1 MEKRIYTSITEATLT
16 AARDRVLDDLNA
28 LTDGKAYEAIKYAA
42 EFKELDGILE
52 EHRQREKENK
62 AKMEAEAAAKTAEE
76 KAKAEE
82 IRAMAHA

>member
-52 EHRQREKENK
+52 EHRKREREKAEQ
-62 AKMEAEAAAKTAEE
+62 EAAEE
-76 KAKAEE
+76 EDFF
-82 IRAMAHA
+82 